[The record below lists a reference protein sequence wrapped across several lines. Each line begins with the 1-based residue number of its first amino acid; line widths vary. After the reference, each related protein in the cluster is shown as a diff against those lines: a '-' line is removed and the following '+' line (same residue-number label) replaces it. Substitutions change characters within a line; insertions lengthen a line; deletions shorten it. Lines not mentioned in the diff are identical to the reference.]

1 MKDILDNGRLAW
13 RLIRDERVPAWVR
26 MGIPLVMVVYLLVPV
41 DLIPD
46 FLVGPG
52 QLDDLAVILF
62 GMNLMVRLSPAYV
75 VDEHRRALGLQ
86 VDGQESEGRG
96 GGTYWSTPPERTS
109 QPPSAANG
117 AIDGEYR
124 IVTPESDQSQ
134 PGIQ

>member
-13 RLIRDERVPAWVR
+13 RLIRDERVPIWVR
-26 MGIPLVMVVYLLVPV
+26 IGIPLVMVIYLIVPI

-46 FLVGPG
+46 FIVGPG

-62 GMNLMVRLSPAYV
+62 GMNLIVRLAPAYV
-75 VDEHRRALGLQ
+75 VDEHRRALGLD
-86 VDGQESEGRG
+86 VDSQASGARG
-96 GGTYWSTPPERTS
+96 ERAYWSTPPERTS

-134 PGIQ
+134 PGMQ